1 MTLHS
6 KTILSIA
13 MLCLSACSG
22 ISGNV
27 DSKDPDERRV
37 GALKLSSR
45 TDAASISKLVQLLDD
60 KDALVRDAAV
70 TALATIGR
78 KELLQHFRAHLDDPS
93 PLVRVGACKAIG
105 KIHNE
110 SGIPDLISALKGDKD
125 PFVRIEASNSL
136 AMFKGNKDVVL
147 SLIDAV
153 GDKEVVVSYNA
164 HKLLVDIT
172 GAKDVPRSKQKWDEW
187 FDKNYKK

>member
-1 MTLHS
+1 MTLRS

-13 MLCLSACSG
+13 ILCLSACSG

-60 KDALVRDAAV
+60 KDAL
-70 TALATIGR
+70 
-78 KELLQHFRAHLDDPS
+78 
-93 PLVRVGACKAIG
+93 
-105 KIHNE
+105 
-110 SGIPDLISALKGDKD
+110 LISALKGDKD